1 MTYRFSE
8 AVTMVRAAC
17 LLLCICATAVGAA
30 DNDASIRDSA
40 VRQYPDQA
48 AAVSETVQRAD
59 QAGVPADTLTRILS
73 RSSQAGVPASDF
85 IHILN
90 NLSQAGET
98 GLPLAP
104 FSEKVMEGLAKEV
117 APALIVQV
125 LDKKL
130 ATYREAQRIVA
141 ESTAQAKPDA
151 RAVVAV
157 ALSFERGISPQGM
170 QALLTEQGYEPAP
183 VGHAAQALADLVSM
197 GFNEGEGV
205 AIVRAGL
212 DAGYLQKGGA
222 TLTQIVAQAQKL
234 GFGNDAIAQRMV
246 TALNRGT
253 PMAEISLE
261 LHGGNRR
268 GGNRGGNDG
277 WGHGGAQSGGAGG
290 HGNGGGRH
298 AN

>member
-8 AVTMVRAAC
+8 AATILRAAR
-17 LLLCICATAVGAA
+17 LLLCICATAAGAA
-30 DNDASIRDSA
+30 GDEASIRDSA

-48 AAVSETVQRAD
+48 AAISETVQRAD
-59 QAGVPADTLTRILS
+59 QAGVTADTLARILA
-73 RSSQAGVPASDF
+73 RTSQAEVSASDF

-90 NLSQAGET
+90 DLSEAGES
-98 GLPLAP
+98 GLPITP

-130 ATYREAQRIVA
+130 AIYREAQRIVA
-141 ESTAQAKPDA
+141 ESTAQAKPDT

-157 ALSFERGISPQGM
+157 ALSVERGITPRSM
-170 QALLTEQGYEPAP
+170 QALLAERGYEPAP

-197 GFNEGEGV
+197 GFTENEGI

-222 TLTQIVAQAQKL
+222 TLTQVVAQAQKL
-234 GFGNDAIAQRMV
+234 GLGNDAIAQRMV
-246 TALNRGT
+246 TALNRGR

-268 GGNRGGNDG
+268 GGNHGGNDG

-290 HGNGGGRH
+290 NGGGRH
-298 AN
+298 AH

>member
-1 MTYRFSE
+1 
-8 AVTMVRAAC
+8 MVRATC
-17 LLLCICATAVGAA
+17 LLLCICATAAGAA
-30 DNDASIRDSA
+30 DDAASIRDSA
-40 VRQYPDQA
+40 VQQYPDRA
-48 AAVSETVQRAD
+48 AAVGETVQRAD
-59 QAGVPADTLTRILS
+59 QAGVPTDTLTRILS

-90 NLSQAGET
+90 DLSEAGET
-98 GLPLAP
+98 GLPIAP

-125 LDKKL
+125 LDRKL

-141 ESTAQAKPDA
+141 ESTAQAKPDT

-157 ALSFERGISPQGM
+157 ALSFERGITHQGM
-170 QALLTEQGYEPAP
+170 QALLTERGYEPAP

-197 GFNEGEGV
+197 GFSEGEGI

-234 GFGNDAIAQRMV
+234 GFGNDAISRRMV

-290 HGNGGGRH
+290 NGNGGGRH
-298 AN
+298 AH